1 MMRIVLADDHTL
13 VRTGMRL
20 LLESIPDVNV
30 VGEASDGLEA
40 LQLVQEHR
48 PDCVLMDLAMPGL
61 NGVEAVRRS
70 HRTVPR
76 NPHSGNLDA
85 CGRSIRASSTR
96 GGRARIFV
104 ERLR

>member
-40 LQLVQEHR
+40 
-48 PDCVLMDLAMPGL
+48 
-61 NGVEAVRRS
+61 
-70 HRTVPR
+70 
-76 NPHSGNLDA
+76 
-85 CGRSIRASSTR
+85 
-96 GGRARIFV
+96 
-104 ERLR
+104 